1 MTTVDARLTAADLQ
15 LRAEK
20 AVPALRDHA
29 AAVEAARSL
38 TPEVVALLRE
48 TGVFRAA
55 MPRSWGGPELTSAEQ
70 TRLIETIATA
80 DASIGWCV
88 MIGMDSGIYSG
99 FLPEDAAR
107 ELYPRL
113 DMVTA
118 GWIHPQGR
126 AERVPGGYRV
136 SGDWRFGSGI
146 THCDVLAAGCVV
158 YRDGEPEPDPV
169 SGDPV
174 QWRVALADP
183 SSYEVHDTWF
193 TTGLAGSGSRDYSV
207 RDLFVPEER
216 VFSFHAPHRQ
226 GPLHASPDAILRKM
240 SGVPLGVA
248 RAALDHVRGLAPG
261 RRDRETGTPWA
272 DDPRVQAIL
281 AEAEM
286 RLSAARAS
294 VYTSLDEQW
303 TRLSLGED
311 ADTDGRVA
319 TALARYHA
327 FRTAR
332 WIVST
337 LYDLVGGSSVYR
349 RSPLDRWLR
358 DVNTMCQ
365 HAVAQ
370 DSVLRTTG
378 EVLLGGTS
386 RSPFF

>member
-1 MTTVDARLTAADLQ
+1 M
-15 LRAEK
+15 
-20 AVPALRDHA
+20 
-29 AAVEAARSL
+29 
-38 TPEVVALLRE
+38 ALLRE
-48 TGVFRAA
+48 LGVFAA
-55 MPRSWGGPELTSAEQ
+55 AVPRSRGGAEMTSAEQ

-99 FLPEDAAR
+99 FLTEAAAGA
-107 ELYPRL
+107 LYPRPDL
-113 DMVTA
+113 ITA

-126 AERVPGGYRV
+126 AERVPGGYRI

-158 YRDGEPEPDPV
+158 HRDGEPEPDPLT
-169 SGDPV
+169 GDPV
-174 QWRVALADP
+174 QWRVALAGP
-183 SSYEVHDTWF
+183 SAYDVHDTWF

-207 RDLFVPEER
+207 RDLFVPEEH
-216 VFSFHAPHRQ
+216 VFSFHAPHRA
-226 GPLHASPDAILRKM
+226 GPLHAAPDAILRKM
-240 SGVPLGVA
+240 SGVPLGLA

-261 RRDRETGTPWA
+261 RRDRETGAPWA
-272 DDPRVQAIL
+272 EDPRVQATL

-286 RLSAARAS
+286 RLSAARAA

-311 ADTDGRVA
+311 AGTDARVA

-332 WIVST
+332 WIVSA